1 VGVRAST
8 RLELLYGARVMDVDG
23 FRGAEPRSSPVSPIR
38 TLRTARLE
46 VGNFIDLGALAHLR
60 NIPEAYF
67 DSSLEALGDW
77 EMLLR
82 LTVDRS
88 PLPLPVVA
96 LLYTTAAPNRIS
108 QSRTYAAAEIGSAI
122 ANAARS
128 AASCPRLQLLISAG
142 ARDLHR
148 RRDESAY

>member
-1 VGVRAST
+1 
-8 RLELLYGARVMDVDG
+8 MDVDG
-23 FRGAEPRSSPVSPIR
+23 SGEPSQDPLPFLQFEPFERR
-38 TLRTARLE
+38 RLE

-108 QSRTYAAAEIGSAI
+108 QSRTYAAAESAV
-122 ANAARS
+122 
-128 AASCPRLQLLISAG
+128 RLRML
-142 ARDLHR
+142 RDRPLR
-148 RRDESAY
+148 VLAYNS